1 MYNVPSGTY
10 GVEDTTI
17 DSARYNAFVDDV
29 AQDLNHP
36 RPILA
41 GGTASTN
48 AIDALTAL
56 SGEFARQAVVN
67 YNSDPLRPGSIY
79 SSSTATGSPVTNHAF
94 VGIVYQ
100 VDANNMVVEVRD
112 QNDSVVPGRLY
123 IREKKAGVWSA
134 WRGSGDE
141 GSSSLTGDMFYGII
155 GTAPNASFVVNDKAD
170 ASGSNLLTVR
180 KSDGIIR
187 GNGAVPPGM
196 IMDFGG
202 GTAPVGWLACDGQAV
217 LIASYQELFNAIGAT
232 WGWNGSTT
240 FNVPNLEFVTV
251 ATEAVS
257 PAVLV
262 IIKAPPIFRITT
274 ALMAIP
280 APCPTTTPTTS
291 ISCRKRWTGH
301 QRTTTA

>member
-1 MYNVPSGTY
+1 M
-10 GVEDTTI
+10 
-17 DSARYNAFVDDV
+17 
-29 AQDLNHP
+29 
-36 RPILA
+36 
-41 GGTASTN
+41 
-48 AIDALTAL
+48 
-56 SGEFARQAVVN
+56 
-67 YNSDPLRPGSIY
+67 
-79 SSSTATGSPVTNHAF
+79 TNHAF

-112 QNDSVVPGRLY
+112 QNDNVVPGRLY

-134 WRGSGDE
+134 WLGSGDA

-202 GTAPVGWLACDGQAV
+202 GAAPVGWLSCDGQT
-217 LIASYQELFNAIGAT
+217 LTIASYQELFNAIGST

-240 FNVPNLEFVTV
+240 FNLPNLQSRYRRHRDGGSYSGGIGLLQTFQNASHAHSASGSSGAADLSHAHSGTTDSMNRSNPHSHGVSGGVNGATSQGGTGPSGPPASLTSPSTISINNTDINHEHTFTTSTAFLNHAHTVSVTV
-251 ATEAVS
+251 NADGGNETRPWSAT
-257 PAVLV
+257 VLTC
-262 IIKAPPIFRITT
+262 IKT
-274 ALMAIP
+274 
-280 APCPTTTPTTS
+280 
-291 ISCRKRWTGH
+291 
-301 QRTTTA
+301 